1 MSIKKTFCYL
11 MIVGCILTGCTQINE
26 NITSNPSEADIYW
39 GKTEDNLKYSG
50 KKTPSHRAASIL
62 DIESWCYQARK
73 SGYYPSEII
82 CRRTETKDRNIN
94 LTLSPIK
101 EIQSSV
107 SVTGSVI
114 ALKRITTGR
123 LSENNPRLCPQK
135 KWLLVEVSG
144 DEQNKIKRK
153 ILEKINLETGAKV
166 ILTSPNSNSKEG
178 DWLPDSS
185 AIVYASDRMANYT
198 IVKSFGT
205 TGETAVRFIS
215 QSALGPA
222 RYPCVSPDG
231 KDIAFSIFRSWD
243 DNDIY
248 VIGIDGNNLR
258 AYGHGFQPG
267 WSSDGKTL
275 LFTRKVG
282 NYMNIYSMDGE
293 TGVNLTDLSFAQAN
307 DFSATFSP
315 DGKYIS
321 FISDRAGNHR
331 HLFIMKANG
340 QDLIQ
345 LTEGKFNV
353 YSASWEGDGFIY
365 FSAGAGNN
373 INIWRLKPKVE

>member
-1 MSIKKTFCYL
+1 MSIKMTFCYL
-11 MIVGCILTGCTQINE
+11 IIVGCILSGCTTINE

-50 KKTPSHRAASIL
+50 KKTPSRRAASIL

-258 AYGHGFQPG
+258 AYGQGFQPE

-293 TGVNLTDLSFAQAN
+293 TGVNLTDLSSLTLIFKFPPFVNPKYPTKISIPHFA
-307 DFSATFSP
+307 
-315 DGKYIS
+315 
-321 FISDRAGNHR
+321 
-331 HLFIMKANG
+331 
-340 QDLIQ
+340 
-345 LTEGKFNV
+345 KFN
-353 YSASWEGDGFIY
+353 Y
-365 FSAGAGNN
+365 
-373 INIWRLKPKVE
+373 PTC

>member
-62 DIESWCYQARK
+62 DIESWCYQARN

-135 KWLLVEVSG
+135 KG
-144 DEQNKIKRK
+144 
-153 ILEKINLETGAKV
+153 
-166 ILTSPNSNSKEG
+166 
-178 DWLPDSS
+178 
-185 AIVYASDRMANYT
+185 Y
-198 IVKSFGT
+198 
-205 TGETAVRFIS
+205 
-215 QSALGPA
+215 
-222 RYPCVSPDG
+222 
-231 KDIAFSIFRSWD
+231 
-243 DNDIY
+243 
-248 VIGIDGNNLR
+248 
-258 AYGHGFQPG
+258 
-267 WSSDGKTL
+267 
-275 LFTRKVG
+275 
-282 NYMNIYSMDGE
+282 
-293 TGVNLTDLSFAQAN
+293 
-307 DFSATFSP
+307 
-315 DGKYIS
+315 
-321 FISDRAGNHR
+321 
-331 HLFIMKANG
+331 
-340 QDLIQ
+340 
-345 LTEGKFNV
+345 
-353 YSASWEGDGFIY
+353 
-365 FSAGAGNN
+365 
-373 INIWRLKPKVE
+373 

>member
-166 ILTSPNSNSKEG
+166 ILASPNSNSKEG

-258 AYGHGFQPG
+258 AYGHGFQPE